1 MLIKCVECGHDVSE
15 HAQACPNCGCPVS
28 LSLKFPEPKIE
39 DSDQLEELQEKL
51 NEIEQQLEQVE
62 DSDQLEELT
71 SGENENPDS
80 GSEVEEEIKP
90 DKTLRKV
97 AIWSVLLAAFILV
110 PFIIENKTQK
120 DIGEAKLR
128 ISRIENDLDDIKTT
142 LNNADCVVY
151 SKEYADTV
159 SDIERMIMEI
169 AAEKISLQIKY
180 EDSKK
185 ISQAIDTYLIQN
197 GETWDEFIY
206 RLEYG
211 EYGYVYNGKI
221 DANERAKELVKA
233 VSYQSVAEQQK
244 AQEKAL
250 EEQRKEKRS
259 KSLIVESFDY
269 DYSYGKED
277 IIITG
282 TVKNN
287 LSRTVYF
294 VQVKTYICDSSENVI
309 DTGWTYAVGSEG
321 LSPGESSKFTC
332 YLDYDSRFKFYGAK
346 IYDYSY

>member
-1 MLIKCVECGHDVSE
+1 MLIKCCECGHDVSE

-62 DSDQLEELT
+62 DPDQLEELT

-80 GSEVEEEIKP
+80 GSEVEEEIKS

-97 AIWSVLLAAFILV
+97 AIWSVLLVALILV

-142 LNNADCVVY
+142 LDNADCVVH

-159 SDIERMIMEI
+159 ADIERMIMEI

-259 KSLIVESFDY
+259 KSLIIESIDYEYEYGFDTI
-269 DYSYGKED
+269 YGS
-277 IIITG
+277 
-282 TVKNN
+282 VKNN
-287 LSRTVYF
+287 LDRTVYY
-294 VQVKTYICDSSENVI
+294 VEVKVSLYDASGNVI
-309 DTGWTYAVGSEG
+309 DTDWTYAVGHEG
-321 LSPGESSKFTC
+321 LSPGESTKFSVMMKA
-332 YLDYDSRFKFYGAK
+332 DSRMVRYGAS
-346 IYDYSY
+346 IQDYNY